1 MSFHKA
7 MLDLIVLLAYVAFLV
22 YAAARSFTQPRGVFW
37 RSAAGVLAVAV
48 SGAALWALASP
59 SNEAGFGFF
68 AIWCMAVA
76 AALLAA
82 LVACAGATARY
93 LHNALKAPAL

>member
-1 MSFHKA
+1 

-22 YAAARSFTQPRGVFW
+22 YAAARSFARPRGVYW
-37 RSAAGVLAVAV
+37 RSAAGVLGVAV
-48 SGAALWALASP
+48 VGAALWTLASP

-68 AIWCMAVA
+68 VIWCMAVA

-82 LVACAGATARY
+82 LVACASATARY
-93 LHNALKAPAL
+93 LHDALAARAA